1 MKKQHLWLIIIVL
14 VITNVATLIFTLT
27 SGNKSGNEVVAT
39 IGKKEITRQEWLS
52 EMELKYGKE
61 VLDELVNEKVIA
73 AAGEKYDITISQ
85 EDIDR
90 EMKMMKTVYG
100 PAGGYSN
107 YDEDK
112 LVEQIENSLI
122 LEELLTKDVAF
133 SEKELERYY
142 EENSAMFT
150 FPDSYH
156 ISKIVVKTEEEAEQ
170 TLQELEQGSS
180 FSVLA
185 MERSI
190 DDFTASQGGD
200 AGFVGADTEHVSEQ
214 MLEEIESLKPGEWSK
229 AIKEEE
235 GYAIVLL
242 HEYMGEEAYQF
253 EDVKAQIRRQMAI
266 EQMDAPVSARPFWD
280 EAEVEWFYD
289 EEQ

>member
-1 MKKQHLWLIIIVL
+1 MKKQHLWLIIAALI
-14 VITNVATLIFTLT
+14 ITNSVTLT
-27 SGNKSGNEVVAT
+27 FLLSGDSQKGSEVVAT
-39 IGKKEITRQEWLS
+39 IGNQEITRQEWLS
-52 EMELKYGKE
+52 EIELKYGKE
-61 VLDELVNEKVIA
+61 VLDELVNEKVISQ
-73 AAGEKYDITISQ
+73 AGEKYDIAISQ

-100 PAGGYSN
+100 PAGSYSL
-107 YDEDK
+107 YDEEK
-112 LVEQIENSLI
+112 LAEQIENSLV
-122 LEELLTKDVAF
+122 LEELLTKDADI
-133 SEKELERYY
+133 SDEELERYY

-156 ISKIVVKTEEEAEQ
+156 ISKIVVKTKGEAEQ

-190 DDFTASQGGD
+190 DDFTAGQGGD
-200 AGFVGADTEHVSEQ
+200 AGFVSADTEHVSET
-214 MLEEIESLKPGEWSK
+214 MLGEISALKPGEWSDV
-229 AIKEEE
+229 IEVED

-242 HEYMGEEAYQF
+242 HEYIEEEAYKY
-253 EDVKAQIRRQMAI
+253 EDVKAQIRRQLAI
-266 EQMDAPVSARPFWD
+266 EQMDTPVSARPFWD

-289 EEQ
+289 KTQ